1 MSSSNDVNNADGA
14 YPYRCNITIALSTPE
29 MAVNV
34 QRIMSV
40 DREVGDRVV
49 KTLATHEAE
58 LHVQFRATEARWL
71 RVSVSSFYEYLL
83 VCLKCYQEFG
93 PTLADTKDKAEA

>member
-1 MSSSNDVNNADGA
+1 MCSRNDANDAGGP
-14 YPYRCNITIALSTPE
+14 YPYHCDITIALSTPE

-34 QRIMSV
+34 QRILSV
-40 DREVGDRVV
+40 DRELGDRVV
-49 KTLATHEAE
+49 KTLSTHEAE

-93 PTLADTKDKAEA
+93 PTLADTKDEAEA